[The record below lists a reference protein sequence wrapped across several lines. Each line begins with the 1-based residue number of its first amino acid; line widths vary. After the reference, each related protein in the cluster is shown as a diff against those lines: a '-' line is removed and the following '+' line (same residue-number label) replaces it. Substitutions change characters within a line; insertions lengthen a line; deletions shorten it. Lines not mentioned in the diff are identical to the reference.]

1 MGDAQLQQRPTLA
14 AWVAEY
20 DAIEQEYM
28 ESLLEFGID
37 LAPRDED
44 LPARQAVIERL
55 RAKGARF
62 RNGGASISCGPLSSA
77 CVACATDQGS
87 RTFYLSLSCNRDCY
101 FCFNKN
107 QVNYEA
113 DRLLKANWQAELDE
127 FLDGP
132 VPVTHVALTGGEP
145 LIHAE
150 EAIAFFRHAREKVP
164 GVHLRLYTD
173 GDFLD
178 EVLAQRLAQAGL
190 QEIRFSVKPDEPGA
204 FDEAVR
210 RMAMAKRF
218 IPDVMVE
225 MPVDPSMIEEMKGL
239 LQAMDEIGVFGIN
252 LLEFGYPLGDWAPF
266 AQRGFRIAN
275 PPFAIPYNYSY
286 AGGLPVAGSELAC
299 LELLEWAID
308 EGLKL
313 GVHYCSLENKNRMQ
327 IHQQNTAARL
337 DEALWQFD
345 EGDFFWK
352 TAKLF
357 DGDVPVARG
366 VLKAAGAAMLEDPED
381 GSLQFHPSHLSL
393 LAGADVLPAVS
404 VNVLEPHDGTL
415 MVREVALQLQ

>member
-132 VPVTHVALTGGEP
+132 VPVTLVALTGGRKCP
-145 LIHAE
+145 ASTC
-150 EAIAFFRHAREKVP
+150 AFTPTATSWTRCSRSGWRRP
-164 GVHLRLYTD
+164 GC
-173 GDFLD
+173 
-178 EVLAQRLAQAGL
+178 
-190 QEIRFSVKPDEPGA
+190 
-204 FDEAVR
+204 R
-210 RMAMAKRF
+210 RSASR
-218 IPDVMVE
+218 
-225 MPVDPSMIEEMKGL
+225 
-239 LQAMDEIGVFGIN
+239 
-252 LLEFGYPLGDWAPF
+252 
-266 AQRGFRIAN
+266 
-275 PPFAIPYNYSY
+275 
-286 AGGLPVAGSELAC
+286 
-299 LELLEWAID
+299 
-308 EGLKL
+308 
-313 GVHYCSLENKNRMQ
+313 
-327 IHQQNTAARL
+327 
-337 DEALWQFD
+337 
-345 EGDFFWK
+345 
-352 TAKLF
+352 
-357 DGDVPVARG
+357 
-366 VLKAAGAAMLEDPED
+366 
-381 GSLQFHPSHLSL
+381 
-393 LAGADVLPAVS
+393 
-404 VNVLEPHDGTL
+404 
-415 MVREVALQLQ
+415 